1 MFEMRIVSLF
11 ANIGVAEACLNE
23 LDNAHVVVANEW
35 LPRRAALYHA
45 IYPETNMI
53 CGDITDETVYQQILQ
68 ACRRERVDTIMA
80 TPPCQGM
87 STAGQKIKFD
97 ERNSLVMHAIRL
109 IHDISPRYVIIEN
122 VPDFIITPIM
132 YHGIETM
139 LPDVI
144 SQELQDNYDIDIHTI
159 DTDDYGVPQTRERMI
174 ILMTRHDVR
183 KKWSLP
189 PKDNHKVTMEEAIGD
204 LPSIDPFVKDLN
216 PEQFHVLFPLYEERR
231 QRALEISPWNIP
243 PVHVWRQVKAM
254 MYTPTGQTAFDNPME
269 HRPMKIDGS
278 LVRGY
283 HNTYKRQNWDTPAY
297 TVTMDNRKISSQNN
311 VHPGRLVGQDE
322 NGENIYS
329 DARTLTLYELMRVM
343 SIPEEWNVPMN
354 TDEAFL
360 RRIIGE
366 GIPPLFMRKLFAQ
379 ITR

>member
-1 MFEMRIVSLF
+1 MRIASLF

-53 CGDITDETVYQQILQ
+53 CGDITDEAVYQQILQ

-109 IHDISPRYVIIEN
+109 IHDINPRYVIIEN

-139 LPDVI
+139 LPDVV

-159 DTDDYGVPQTRERMI
+159 DTDDYGVPQTRDRMI

-183 KKWSLP
+183 RKWSLP

-360 RRIIGE
+360 RRIIE
-366 GIPPLFMRKLFAQ
+366 GCVKSN
-379 ITR
+379 